1 MSKPQL
7 KFKLIIIGDTEVGKT
22 SMLLKYID
30 NYFPEKHLSTIGVE
44 FKIKEVE
51 TEKYNVTLQIWDTA
65 GQERYKSIAKSFF
78 NSTNGIIFVYDITKR
93 ETFTSVKEWIKDS
106 EVYGT
111 FSRIICGNKIDLND
125 LREVNFGELKEL
137 GLKKKI
143 DILETS
149 AKDGTNID
157 EAFKKIVDLIISSHT
172 EEELLEEF
180 ADKKKKINLVKSN
193 KKSTNNRCCQK

>member
-30 NYFPEKHLSTIGVE
+30 NHFPEKHLSTIGVE
-44 FKIKEVE
+44 FKLKEIE

-93 ETFTSVKEWIKDS
+93 DTFVSVKDWIKDS

-111 FSRIICGNKIDLND
+111 FSRIICGNKIDLEES
-125 LREVNFGELKEL
+125 REVKIGELKEF
-137 GLKKKI
+137 GMKKKI

-149 AKDGTNID
+149 AKSGTNIN
-157 EAFKKIVDLIISSHT
+157 EAFRKIVDLIISSHT
-172 EEELLEEF
+172 HEELMEEF
-180 ADKKKKINLVKSN
+180 QVQKKKINLTKSN
-193 KKSTNNRCCQK
+193 KKNTNNGCCKK

>member
-93 ETFTSVKEWIKDS
+93 DTFASVKDLKGYD
-106 EVYGT
+106 
-111 FSRIICGNKIDLND
+111 FSLSIVTGNDFLSFYIDNFHFQVCR
-125 LREVNFGELKEL
+125 LR
-137 GLKKKI
+137 
-143 DILETS
+143 D
-149 AKDGTNID
+149 
-157 EAFKKIVDLIISSHT
+157 
-172 EEELLEEF
+172 
-180 ADKKKKINLVKSN
+180 
-193 KKSTNNRCCQK
+193 

>member
-1 MSKPQL
+1 MSKPHL
-7 KFKLIIIGDTEVGKT
+7 KFKLIIIGDTAVGKT
-22 SMLLKYID
+22 SMLLKYTD
-30 NYFPEKHLSTIGVE
+30 NKFPEKHLSTIGVE
-44 FKIKEVE
+44 FKAKEIE

-78 NSTNGIIFVYDITKR
+78 NSTNGIIFVYDITSR
-93 ETFTSVKEWIKDS
+93 DTFESIREWIKDS
-106 EVYGT
+106 ENYGT

-125 LREVNFGELKEL
+125 LRVVKFDELKEL

-149 AKDGTNID
+149 AKDGININ

-172 EEELLEEF
+172 SEELLQEF
-180 ADKKKKINLVKSN
+180 QEKKNRVELVKST
-193 KKSTNNRCCQK
+193 KKNTNSGCCKK